1 MKTAVHLLDDFA
13 MGGVMRALSLF
24 EEPEFDGVLQSRVEP
39 VPAMARLAKRYNADL
54 IVVHIPP
61 SWRRMPWIVS
71 LRALNPNAQIV
82 HVEHSYTQGFERHMV
97 ANTKRFRAMM
107 RMAFTFVDR
116 IVCVSH
122 AQRHWMVAA
131 TGAPADKFR
140 TIHPWSGREDL
151 LELAPSGGLEG
162 RTIRLAAYGRFA
174 EVKNFQA
181 LVDAVALLGSKTCSL
196 ALGGSG
202 PLQAELEQAA
212 AQADNVQ
219 LVGQVEDVRAFLDTC
234 DAVIVPSLYEAFGL
248 VATEARLA
256 GRPVLVADVDGL
268 PEQAISGG
276 MVAQCDSTNA
286 IAFAIGQFAQL
297 PLERMAQQAR
307 VSALGHRNE
316 VITGWESLV
325 ALG

>member
-24 EEPEFDGVLQSRVEP
+24 EEPELADILKSRVEP
-39 VPAMARLAKRYNADL
+39 VPTTARLAKRYDADL

-71 LRALNPNAQIV
+71 LRALNPTAHII
-82 HVEHSYTQGFERHMV
+82 HVEHSYTQGFESHMV

-107 RMAFTFVDR
+107 RTAFTFVDT

-131 TGAPADKFR
+131 SGAPAGKFR

-151 LELAPSGGLEG
+151 LELAPAGKLDG
-162 RTIRLAAYGRFA
+162 RPIRLAAYGRFV
-174 EVKNFQA
+174 EVKNFRA
-181 LVDAVALLGSKTCSL
+181 LVDAVGMVGSSKCSL

-202 PLQAELEQAA
+202 PLQAVLEQTAVR
-212 AQADNVQ
+212 ADNVQ
-219 LVGQVEDVRAFLDTC
+219 LVGQIEDVTAFLEQC
-234 DAVIVPSLYEAFGL
+234 DAVIVPSHFEAFGL

-268 PEQAISGG
+268 PEQATSGG
-276 MVAQCDSTNA
+276 MVAQCDSANA
-286 IAFAIGQFAQL
+286 IALAIGQFVKL

-307 VSALGHRNE
+307 VSALGHRNA
-316 VITGWESLV
+316 VIAGWKSLV
-325 ALG
+325 ARG